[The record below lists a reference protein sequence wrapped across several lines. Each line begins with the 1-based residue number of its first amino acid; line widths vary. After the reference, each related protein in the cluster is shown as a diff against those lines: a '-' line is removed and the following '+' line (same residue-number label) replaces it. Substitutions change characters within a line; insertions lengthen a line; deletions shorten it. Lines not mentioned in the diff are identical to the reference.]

1 MAKRSSITTLD
12 PAIREVVDKLIR
24 EGRASIDEIVAH
36 LRLLGAEVSRSAVG
50 RYRQR
55 AEVQMQRFR
64 EAQEISKVWIGRL
77 QDDPQGDVGRLLS
90 EMLKTVAFE
99 VVGDLGED
107 SQQAS
112 PKDVM
117 LLSSALKN
125 IGQFEKQNLERELRV
140 RKEVAAEA
148 AEKVGSVGKRLNV
161 SPEAL
166 ATIRREV
173 YGLASAP
180 GEAVA
185 A

>member
-1 MAKRSSITTLD
+1 MVKRSSITTLD
-12 PAIREVVDKLIR
+12 AAIREECDRLIR

-36 LRLLGAEVSRSAVG
+36 LRQLGADVSRSAVG

-64 EAQEISKVWIGRL
+64 EAQEISKVWIGKL
-77 QDDPQGDVGRLLS
+77 QEDPQGDVGRLLS

-99 VVGDLGED
+99 VAGDLGD
-107 SQQAS
+107 ATQQAT
-112 PKDVM
+112 PKHVAQ
-117 LLSSALKN
+117 LAIALKN
-125 IGQFEKQNLERELRV
+125 IGQYEKQNLERELRV
-140 RKEVAAEA
+140 RKEVATQA
-148 AEKVGSVGKRLNV
+148 ADKVSATGKRHNV

-166 ATIRREV
+166 AAIRRDI
-173 YGLASAP
+173 YGLATAP